1 MISRTDFRYET
12 TSIIKEILGTAN
24 RALTC
29 TVMLMA
35 LGTTCVFAQQQQ
47 QQQGAQPPQQAGQQ
61 QGAQQQQQ
69 QPEFI
74 KKGQQLVREGKLE
87 DALAL
92 YRQEIANPANALQAQ
107 VAAGVVLDLMGRSA
121 EARQHFTKA
130 IETAATPQAKAS
142 VQRRMAMSYAFEGD
156 CQGSARFAQQVFDYQ
171 VSQKN
176 FFQQG
181 EIANELARVCLEAGD
196 VNTAEKWYKTG
207 YEMGLKEPDITP
219 VRVALWKFRWEH
231 AQARMAARRNQKDA
245 AWKHVA
251 AAKAILDENPEMAK
265 DQMIYYPY
273 LRGYVAF
280 YTGDY
285 NTALTEFQQ
294 ANQDD
299 AFIQALIAQ
308 TYEKL
313 GQKEKAMEF
322 YRKAAQVT
330 SHNPPGAYARP
341 LARKKLGI
349 K

>member
-1 MISRTDFRYET
+1 MSTNAFGNRITPFIKGLMRQARRTLACSLF
-12 TSIIKEILGTAN
+12 IFLLGSS
-24 RALTC
+24 LL
-29 TVMLMA
+29 V
-35 LGTTCVFAQQQQ
+35 AQQQ
-47 QQQGAQPPQQAGQQ
+47 GNDPP
-61 QGAQQQQQ
+61 
-69 QPEFI
+69 PEFI
-74 KKGQQLVREGKLE
+74 RKGQQLTREGKLE
-87 DALAL
+87 EALSI
-92 YRQEIANPANALQAQ
+92 YRQEFNNAANAYRAQ
-107 VAAGVVLDLMGRSA
+107 IAAGIVLDLLGRSG

-130 IETAATPQAKAS
+130 IETAANAQARANA
-142 VQRRMAMSYAFEGD
+142 QRRMAMSYAFEGD
-156 CQGSARFAQQVFDYQ
+156 CQGAQRYAQQVYDYQ
-171 VSQKN
+171 VEQKN

-196 VNTAEKWYKTG
+196 VNTAEKWYRTG
-207 YEMGLKEPDITP
+207 YESGLKEPDIKP
-219 VRVALWKFRWEH
+219 ERVALWKYRWEH
-231 AQARMAARRNQKDA
+231 AQARIAARRNRKDEA
-245 AWKHVA
+245 LKHVT
-251 AAKAILDENPEMAK
+251 AAKAILDQSPEMAK

-273 LRGYVAF
+273 LVGYVAY

-285 NTALTEFQQ
+285 NTALAELQK

-341 LARKKLGI
+341 LAKRKLGM